1 MKIKIVSLYYAS
13 NTMIKRRRKVDYIF
27 DNERP
32 IYVQL
37 VEKIRLEI
45 ISGKLKPGERILSVR
60 ELAITARV
68 NPNTMQKALA
78 ELEEEGLI
86 YTQRTNGKFVTENKE
101 LIEKIKKELA
111 EEKVNNYL
119 KDMKN
124 IGISHQ
130 EALKYLQELGG
141 NK

>member
-1 MKIKIVSLYYAS
+1 MSYS
-13 NTMIKRRRKVDYIF
+13 F

-37 VEKIRLEI
+37 VEKIRVEI
-45 ISGKLKPGERILSVR
+45 ISGKLKLGERLPAVR
-60 ELAITARV
+60 ELALTARV

-78 ELEEEGLI
+78 ELENEGLV
-86 YTQRTNGKFVTENKE
+86 YTERTNGKFVTDNKE

-111 EEKVNNYL
+111 QEKVNSFL
-119 KDMKN
+119 KDMQN
-124 IGISHQ
+124 IGITYI

-141 NK
+141 NE